1 MISAPERASFSRV
14 SKKTS
19 ALKLLTQIKSGKF
32 SNTHSLLG
40 KLSKRMSRY
49 FPSLCVKTLSIIVQ
63 KAECL
68 LSTLENEFYLC
79 LINNGFHDKRN
90 SN

>member
-32 SNTHSLLG
+32 SKTHSLLG
-40 KLSKRMSRY
+40 KLSERMSRY
-49 FPSLCVKTLSIIVQ
+49 FPSLMLYIIKQ
-63 KAECL
+63 K
-68 LSTLENEFYLC
+68 Y
-79 LINNGFHDKRN
+79 KRVRIMRN
-90 SN
+90 